1 MSGAFLALWN
11 DYPSAMTEEYEAWHT
26 FEHVPER
33 LTAPGML
40 AARRYASF
48 REPKNRYFTLYDLAD
63 LHTIDHPAYLDL
75 VRNPTTWSTKMRRH
89 FSNVLRIPARALA
102 HGGRGIGRC
111 SLVQAYS
118 IGREGAES
126 AGLRIADQLDAMVAN
141 GTLLGFR
148 VGLAEP
154 NQPYE
159 VFVQNTRTDDDTY
172 NVVIIVDGL
181 CHQTLEE
188 ARPSIDDAV
197 KDIMNP
203 LELLRDDLFELV
215 VVYPTR
221 LAVADR
227 ASIAAGLKFQE
238 KFGF

>member
-11 DYPSAMTEEYEAWHT
+11 DYPSAMAEEYETWHT

-33 LTAPGML
+33 LTTPGMI

-48 REPKNRYFTLYDLAD
+48 GEPETRYFTLYDLMD
-63 LHTIDHPAYLDL
+63 LQTIEHPAYLDL
-75 VRNPTTWSTKMRRH
+75 VRNPTVWSTKMRRH
-89 FSNVLRIPARALA
+89 FSNILRIPAATLA
-102 HGGRGIGRC
+102 HGGRGIGRH

-126 AGLRIADQLDAMVAN
+126 TVLRLADQLDAMVAD

-159 VFVQNTRTDDDTY
+159 VFVQDTQTGDDTY
-172 NVVIIVDGL
+172 NIVIIADGL
-181 CHQTLEE
+181 CRQTLEKT
-188 ARPSIDDAV
+188 RPSINDAV
-197 KDIMNP
+197 EGVINP
-203 LELLRDDLFELV
+203 LKLLRDDLFELV
-215 VVYPTR
+215 VAYPTR
-221 LAVADR
+221 PAVADR